1 MLTFLET
8 AGVNLILVGNTLPST
23 LNILLYHTQVCVDE
37 DTVSILLGKLKAMD
51 RRRVKTLVSGFT
63 WWKRTLKNLS
73 VQAYRLGCFLVDP

>member
-1 MLTFLET
+1 M
-8 AGVNLILVGNTLPST
+8 
-23 LNILLYHTQVCVDE
+23 CVDE